1 MDKFFRRAPLVALV
15 LALAVCVG
23 PASAVEGDN
32 PPETVD
38 VVESTPEPAPE
49 PIPEPAPEPEPTPP
63 PELVP
68 APSEDPG
75 QPPADSS
82 GDSVEVPPDA
92 SLPTLD
98 PVVVVGGGGSV
109 ACSGSRVEVGF
120 ENHDTLTVTSVS
132 PYTLTSDSL
141 DDAPQSLSAVVRN
154 LFGSYTPRT
163 QLVTTYYDG
172 QAISVEEQIVPGVSG
187 LDWEW
192 ITGVVLFLLM
202 LYCLFRLL
210 GGVMKYG

>member
-1 MDKFFRRAPLVALV
+1 MNKFFRKASLAALV
-15 LALAVCVG
+15 LAFAVCIG
-23 PASAVEGDN
+23 PASAVEGDS
-32 PPETVD
+32 PPETID
-38 VVESTPEPAPE
+38 VVDSVPEPVPE
-49 PIPEPAPEPEPTPP
+49 PTPEPEPTPP
-63 PELVP
+63 PEPDP
-68 APSEDPG
+68 APAEDPS
-75 QPPADSS
+75 QPSADLS
-82 GDSVEVPPDA
+82 GDSAQVPPDD

-109 ACSGSRVEVGF
+109 TCSGSRVEVDF

-132 PYTLTSDSL
+132 PYALASDTL
-141 DDAPQSLSAVVRN
+141 DDTPQSLSAVVRS

-172 QAISVEEQIVPGVSG
+172 QAISVEEQIVPGISG

-192 ITGVVLFLLM
+192 ITGVVLFVLM

>member
-1 MDKFFRRAPLVALV
+1 MDKFFRKAPLVALV

-49 PIPEPAPEPEPTPP
+49 PIPEPIPEPEP
-63 PELVP
+63 VP
-68 APSEDPG
+68 DPSEDPG
-75 QPPADSS
+75 QPPAD
-82 GDSVEVPPDA
+82 
-92 SLPTLD
+92 L
-98 PVVVVGGGGSV
+98 
-109 ACSGSRVEVGF
+109 SGSRVEVGF